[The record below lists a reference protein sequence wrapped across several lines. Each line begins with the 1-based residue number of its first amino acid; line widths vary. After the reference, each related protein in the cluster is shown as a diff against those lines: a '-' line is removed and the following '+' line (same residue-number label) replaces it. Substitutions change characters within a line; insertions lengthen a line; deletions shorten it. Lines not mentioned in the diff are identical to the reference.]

1 MMDISKTIRSLEGSL
16 EGFPDYIEH
25 KMIVSEKNS
34 ETKYG
39 QITFSKENCQKAGV
53 LFKDYFNTNFELVT
67 FKGNFKDKHFLDER
81 LKYNLVRLSCK
92 PFFSKLEPGTV
103 IYFQKAGPN
112 KIRVT
117 KEEPIRKVLEGAIRI
132 LKVLEEFKKKL

>member
-1 MMDISKTIRSLEGSL
+1 MDTSKVIGLVIGLLEVL
-16 EGFPDYIEH
+16 KEYFPDYVGH

-34 ETKYG
+34 ETEYG
-39 QITFSKENCQKAGV
+39 GITFSKEDCQKVGV

-67 FKGNFKDKHFLDER
+67 FKGNFKDKHFNDER

-103 IYFQKAGPN
+103 IYFQLAGPG

-117 KEEPIRKVLEGAIRI
+117 KEKPIRKILEDTIKE
-132 LKVLEEFKKKL
+132 LKKKL